1 LPDQRNFSSN
11 PRAYRL
17 GRLASVF
24 AVLWVGVGVEA
35 TAAENFFESF
45 EGRSPTSRVTFSSE
59 TAELAVHRREPV
71 GGIDARGCERVVV
84 RTRRLGTSVSWEQS
98 IPASRVID
106 DLRVTV
112 STWSRLRGLQ
122 LAVRVVFPHEVDP
135 RTGRMLT
142 DLVPGPRVA
151 RAGRWQQLTLTGLP
165 DRLRERLVLLR
176 ARLKQPGLKGRDAY
190 VDRVVLRIDPDPGA
204 TEWRIDDL
212 RVGPIVPPR
221 LRVTAAVNAESV
233 REPVTRPRSPA
244 VVQLD
249 RLLVDDSPFLPRVV
263 TYHGESPAVLKAAGA
278 NLVLVPDYRDRELI
292 SRLREA
298 DLWAMA
304 VPPRPPTIDGTV
316 VDAGTAALVPIG
328 PESDGVLCWYME
340 PHSAVS
346 AGLVTEDDIRRLGW
360 NALTGWVDQL
370 RVADRRMRRPIVAD
384 VVGYEHVISRQR
396 LLPAIS
402 REVIQTGLPLKL
414 YRQWL
419 GERRDRVR
427 PGALAWTWVRADSR
441 SLTVEPEQIELQVRA
456 ALAAGYRGLGFRTS
470 GPLDSDRPASTE
482 RLLMLGLINLEL
494 DLLSPFLAT
503 SNRVGRL
510 PVTVGLGVDPN
521 DSSVRTTSASSRKS
535 SSADRLRRRRR
546 VVATNPTGA
555 SDLDGPR
562 ADRRVQAVLFSTG
575 YGRLL
580 MTSWVGDSDQ
590 FVPGQMA
597 VSDVS
602 LVVPGGGETAT
613 AWELTTTGLR
623 SVTTR
628 RVAGGV
634 ALRLDRFDRG
644 ANIVFTSDPD
654 LVNLLRRRIAEM
666 SGRAA
671 RMALKLAQSRFDR
684 VRQVDG
690 LLGKMGHPQPDARRL
705 VTLAAD
711 YLSRAAAS
719 LDQGALDASRRYSDV
734 TLQTLRILQRAH
746 WEQAVRETAS
756 PVASTWSRCFQTLP
770 RHWEL
775 VTSIRSAS
783 TTPEPRL
790 VGGDFEDLEQM
801 VRSGWSSR
809 RAEIAGMT
817 MTAEVYRGSGGRDGV
832 RGSCLRLLAQPDL
845 RAAEPT
851 RLPSRTVIVDSPPVP
866 VISGDVVRISGRI
879 RLVSARPGSLDG
891 GVIED
896 TLGGPGAGLHCRR
909 PGGWRRFELLRRVDR
924 GEDLRIRV
932 ALEGVGELRVDD
944 LQVEVFAGGL
954 AVPRRSPTVN
964 ARVKPTAR
972 PVRVLR

>member
-1 LPDQRNFSSN
+1 LPDQHDPFPN
-11 PRAYRL
+11 RL
-17 GRLASVF
+17 PHRPGRLAAML
-24 AVLWVGVGVEA
+24 AVLSVVVGAEA
-35 TAAENFFESF
+35 LAAKHFSENFDD
-45 EGRSPTSRVTFSSE
+45 RKLTSRIKFSSE
-59 TAELAVHRREPV
+59 TAEVAVHRREPA
-71 GGIDARGCERVVV
+71 GGFDARGCERVVV
-84 RTRRLGTSVSWEQS
+84 RTRRLGTSVSWEQE

-112 STWSRLRGLQ
+112 SVWSRSRGLQ

-135 RTGRMLT
+135 TTGRMLT
-142 DLVPGPRVA
+142 DLVPGPQVT
-151 RAGRWQQLTLTGLP
+151 RAGRWQQLSLTELP
-165 DRLRERLVLLR
+165 GRLRERLVLLR
-176 ARLKQPGLKGRDAY
+176 ARLKRPGLTARDAY
-190 VDRVVLRIDPDPGA
+190 VDRVVLRIEPDPGA
-204 TEWRIDDL
+204 TEWQIDDL

-221 LRVTAAVNAESV
+221 MRVMAAVAAASE
-233 REPVTRPRSPA
+233 REPVSRPRSPA

-249 RLLVDDSPFLPRVV
+249 RLLVDGSPFLPRVV
-263 TYHGESPAVLKAAGA
+263 TYHGESPAVLRAAGA

-298 DLWAMA
+298 GLWAMA
-304 VPPRPPTIDGTV
+304 APPRPPTVGGAV
-316 VDAGTAALVPIG
+316 VDAATAALVPIG
-328 PESDGVLCWYME
+328 SESDGVLCWYLE
-340 PHSAVS
+340 PHSVVS
-346 AGLVTEDDIRRLGW
+346 AGLVTEDEIRRLGW
-360 NALTGWVDQL
+360 NALTGWVDQV
-370 RVADRRMRRPIVAD
+370 RIADRRMRRPIVAD

-414 YRQWL
+414 YQQWL
-419 GERRDRVR
+419 GERRDLVR
-427 PGALAWTWVRADSR
+427 PGALAWSWVRADSQ

-456 ALAAGYRGLGFRTS
+456 AVAAGFRGLGFRTS
-470 GPLDSDRPASTE
+470 GPLDGNRPAAAE

-494 DLLSPFLAT
+494 DLLAPFLAT

-510 PVTVGLGVDPN
+510 PVTVGLRVDPN
-521 DSSVRTTSASSRKS
+521 DPSIRTTSVSSRQA

-546 VVATNPTGA
+546 VVATNPTA
-555 SDLDGPR
+555 TSDPIAPR
-562 ADRRVQAVLFSTG
+562 IDRRVQAVLFSTG

-597 VSDVS
+597 LSDVS

-613 AWELTTTGLR
+613 AWEVTTTGLR
-623 SVTTR
+623 SVPTR

-644 ANIVFTSDPD
+644 ANIVFTSDPE
-654 LVNLLRRRIAEM
+654 LVSMLRRRIAKI

-671 RMALKLAQSRFDR
+671 RMALKLAQARLERVRDVDR
-684 VRQVDG
+684 V
-690 LLGKMGHPQPDARRL
+690 LGKMGHPQPDARRL

-711 YLSRAAAS
+711 YLARAAAA

-775 VTSIRSAS
+775 VTSIRSAR
-783 TTPEPRL
+783 TAPEPRL
-790 VGGDFEDLEQM
+790 LGGDFEDLEQM

-817 MTAEVYRGSGGRDGV
+817 MTAEVYRGSRGREGV

-845 RAAEPT
+845 RAAVPT
-851 RLPSRTVIVDSPPVP
+851 RLPWHTVIVDSPPVP
-866 VISGDVVRISGRI
+866 VAAGDVVRISGRV

-909 PGGWRRFELLRRVDR
+909 PGGWRRFELLRRVERD
-924 GEDLRIRV
+924 EDMRVRV

-954 AVPRRSPTVN
+954 AVPRRSPTVE
-964 ARVKPTAR
+964 ARVKPATR